1 MKHGTAKLLLP
12 PDDAASAPAP
22 AQATAPAHGAPKL
35 VQPPATIR
43 IRLWDLPLRVFHW
56 SLALLVLAAFV
67 TAKVGGPWMEWHG
80 RAGIAIVGLLAFRL
94 VWGLIG
100 STHARFL
107 SFAPTPGRLLAYV
120 RGRWQG
126 VGHNPLGALSVFAV
140 LGLLAVQTGIGLFA
154 NDDIDFNGP
163 LSDLIEKER
172 SDSLTGLHHQLSNV
186 VLVLVGL
193 HIAAVLFY
201 VLFKKNNLIKPMLT
215 GWKEVNAV
223 QAVRHAQGGIAALS
237 VALAAAFGAMVVAS
251 GKPFQETALPAPS
264 APVAADTSAP
274 AAAPAPP
281 PSTPAW

>member
-1 MKHGTAKLLLP
+1 MKPGTAKSFTPKDPGTP
-12 PDDAASAPAP
+12 PRGKPTLVAA
-22 AQATAPAHGAPKL
+22 QT
-35 VQPPATIR
+35 TTR

-56 SLALLVLAAFV
+56 TLALLVLAAFV
-67 TAKVGGPWMEWHG
+67 TANVGGPWMEWHG
-80 RAGIAIVGLLAFRL
+80 RTGIAIVGLLAFRL

-163 LSDLIEKER
+163 LSGLIEKER
-172 SDSLTGLHHQLSNV
+172 SDSLTGLHHQLSDV
-186 VLVLVGL
+186 LLVLIGL

-215 GWKEVNAV
+215 GWKEIKAA
-223 QAVRHAQGGIAALS
+223 QAVPASHRAGGGI
-237 VALAAAFGAMVVAS
+237 VALALGLAVALGAMWVAS
-251 GKPFQETALPAPS
+251 GKPFEE
-264 APVAADTSAP
+264 
-274 AAAPAPP
+274 PAPP
-281 PSTPAW
+281 APPPAADAAPGATPAAPLPPAPSTPAW

>member
-1 MKHGTAKLLLP
+1 MKPGTAKSFTP
-12 PDDAASAPAP
+12 PTNPAP
-22 AQATAPAHGAPKL
+22 PHGKPKL
-35 VQPPATIR
+35 VASQAAVR

-56 SLALLVLAAFV
+56 TLALLVLAAFV
-67 TAKVGGPWMEWHG
+67 TANVGGPWMEWHG

-94 VWGLIG
+94 VWGLVG

-107 SFAPTPGRLLAYV
+107 SFAPTPSRLLAYV

-163 LSDLIEKER
+163 LSGLIDKER

-215 GWKEVNAV
+215 GWKELKAA
-223 QAVRHAQGGIAALS
+223 QAAQTARHAEGGI
-237 VALAAAFGAMVVAS
+237 VALALAVAVAVGAMFVAS
-251 GKPFQETALPAPS
+251 GKPFQEPATPAPS
-264 APVAADTSAP
+264 APSPATTPSASSSTAP
-274 AAAPAPP
+274 VAPAPAP
-281 PSTPAW
+281 TTPAW